1 MAIQRRSLVSRKT
14 ASGVLIHRCNGCG
27 VLHSNRAASDDHPLA
42 LVRIA
47 VKPLT
52 QPPFPMDR
60 LALT

>member
-1 MAIQRRSLVSRKT
+1 MSRKT